1 MNSTTNLINAINYQI
16 NKNNMILD
24 KINKQKNQKIKNN
37 IILYIQDLHKFF
49 NFDNYFYNNIQTN
62 SYYYY
67 LNDNDYFM
75 NLVKIEKF
83 MDILINIDDDI
94 KKDIEKYYNINII
107 DDIII
112 VVQSIINN
120 IKLK

>member
-1 MNSTTNLINAINYQI
+1 
-16 NKNNMILD
+16 
-24 KINKQKNQKIKNN
+24 
-37 IILYIQDLHKFF
+37 
-49 NFDNYFYNNIQTN
+49 
-62 SYYYY
+62 
-67 LNDNDYFM
+67 
-75 NLVKIEKF
+75 